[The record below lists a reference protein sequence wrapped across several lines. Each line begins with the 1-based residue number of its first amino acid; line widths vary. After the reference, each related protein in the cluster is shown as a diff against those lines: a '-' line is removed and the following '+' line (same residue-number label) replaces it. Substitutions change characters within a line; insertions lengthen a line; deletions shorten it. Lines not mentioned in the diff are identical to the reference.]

1 MIHSKDKTF
10 FFAPYSCQEGFSI
23 YNYLQ
28 TQYDISNSIIKYK
41 NSFEK
46 LNKQSD
52 IFSKDILDT
61 SGNVLPKNTLNDA
74 RIKDI
79 HTILIQENTLY
90 MIGVITT
97 ASLIIAA
104 IIISK

>member
-1 MIHSKDKTF
+1 MSISKDKTF

-23 YNYLQ
+23 YDFIQ
-28 TQYDISNSIIKYK
+28 AQKDISNSILQYNTHFNQLK
-41 NSFEK
+41 S
-46 LNKQSD
+46 QSG
-52 IFSKDILDT
+52 IFSKDIMDHN
-61 SGNVLPKNTLNDA
+61 GNLLPTNTLNDA

-79 HTILIQENTLY
+79 NIILIQENTLY
-90 MIGVITT
+90 MIGIITT

>member
-1 MIHSKDKTF
+1 MSSSKDNTL

-23 YNYLQ
+23 YDYLQ
-28 TQYDISNSIIKYK
+28 RQYDISDSIIKY
-41 NSFEK
+41 NSDFNK
-46 LNKQSD
+46 LNNQTD
-52 IFSKDILDT
+52 IFSKDIMDT
-61 SGNVLPKNTLNDA
+61 SGNLLYINTLNDA

-79 HTILIQENTLY
+79 QTILIQENTLY
-90 MIGVITT
+90 MIGIITT